1 MLNPPSRILYY
12 VAVISKLLIPKRD
25 NVVLKQMECNTEML

>member
-12 VAVISKLLIPKRD
+12 VAVISKAVYQARD